1 MHTPPPDTLPLTLLW
16 TVVIL
21 PRSLYYREM
30 SRQKTSFHLM
40 KSNNLLHLR
49 QEHVS
54 CIWHAGQSIALFF
67 LFPISLS
74 YCLCL
79 PELSQS
85 LMFFLGTTHP
95 QNKGDNKIYAAPYHP
110 PNKYRQVMQ
119 SLNGCLFARTA
130 ALGRNGLAGFRS
142 KLQNRTYI
150 FFFLH
155 SDAFCFDVREA
166 CGFTGYDCK
175 NRYSQRTNESYQS
188 FKCHGA
194 CKIKNQLSCN
204 LKLKLWEDWPNHC
217 LGAPFKQTESIF

>member
-67 LFPISLS
+67 LFPISLF
-74 YCLCL
+74 YCLYL
-79 PELSQS
+79 PELSQP

-95 QNKGDNKIYAAPYHP
+95 QNKGDNKIYTAPYHP
-110 PNKYRQVMQ
+110 PNEYRWVTQT
-119 SLNGCLFARTA
+119 LNEHLFARTA
-130 ALGRNGLAGFRS
+130 ALGRNGLAGLCS
-142 KLQNRTYI
+142 KLQNRTCI

-155 SDAFCFDVREA
+155 SVMHSALVSEKLVVLLVMIA
-166 CGFTGYDCK
+166 KTGTRK
-175 NRYSQRTNESYQS
+175 EPMSPVNALNVMELAKS
-188 FKCHGA
+188 
-194 CKIKNQLSCN
+194 KI
-204 LKLKLWEDWPNHC
+204 D
-217 LGAPFKQTESIF
+217 

>member
-21 PRSLYYREM
+21 PRSLYYREI

-67 LFPISLS
+67 LFLISLF
-74 YCLCL
+74 YCLYL
-79 PELSQS
+79 PELSQP

-95 QNKGDNKIYAAPYHP
+95 QNKGDNKIYTAPYHP
-110 PNKYRQVMQ
+110 PNEYRWVTQT
-119 SLNGCLFARTA
+119 LNRRLFARTA
-130 ALGRNGLAGFRS
+130 ALGRNGLAGLHS
-142 KLQNRTYI
+142 KLQNRTCI

-155 SDAFCFDVREA
+155 SVMHSALVSEKLVVLLVMIA
-166 CGFTGYDCK
+166 KTGTRK
-175 NRYSQRTNESYQS
+175 EPMSPVNALNVTEFVKS
-188 FKCHGA
+188 
-194 CKIKNQLSCN
+194 KI
-204 LKLKLWEDWPNHC
+204 D
-217 LGAPFKQTESIF
+217 

>member
-155 SDAFCFDVREA
+155 SVMHSALVSEKLVVLLVMIA
-166 CGFTGYDCK
+166 KTGTLK
-175 NRYSQRTNESYQS
+175 EPMSPIKALNVTELVKS
-188 FKCHGA
+188 
-194 CKIKNQLSCN
+194 KIN
-204 LKLKLWEDWPNHC
+204 
-217 LGAPFKQTESIF
+217 